1 MQLFV
6 KTLTEGTIVLEVEP
20 DETVGNVK
28 AKIQDREAIVPDQQ
42 RLIFSGKQLEDLRTL
57 SDYDIQKDSTL
68 HLALRL
74 RGGAKKRKKKVYS
87 TPKKIKHKKKKVK
100 LAVLKYYKIDENGK
114 VSRLRKEC
122 TSESCGAGVFM
133 ANHFNRQ
140 YCGKCYT
147 TLPLSVVGM
156 QQPKSFVQL
165 LQDFAILG
173 RLYIS
178 KEIGARMSAL
188 PASTIVDYISKSTFL
203 VSAGLKAFSVSPET
217 KASVK
222 ECLERANVVLFG
234 ARHGLPAVWRQKH
247 YSTMN
252 ESANMTSPALKS
264 LDSAPDERL
273 TPVADGATD
282 AFHSFIDS
290 ERVEAVPII
299 DLPKMPVDSGTSE
312 SLQERS
318 PEDVLPSKES
328 TIVNRAVANNSPLIE
343 TSSLPRPQVLPL
355 ASQKTS
361 GDAKQSSV
369 PVSSYL
375 RSSAKERKVPASRIS
390 RLYNFGSLAVQLGFG
405 ALAEVTKR
413 TFSPVESGS
422 ASSSSPF
429 LTDAN
434 IERLVSTLC
443 RVRGAALKLGQML
456 SIQDN
461 TLFSPHVQAIFER
474 VRNSADF
481 MPLSQVQTTLEEAY
495 GAKWQDKFERFDE
508 KPFAA
513 ASIGQ
518 VHFAILK
525 TGECLALKIQV
536 CPRLFAFAVHRK
548 CAFCC
553 QYPGVAKSIKSDV
566 DNLLSVL
573 SFSNIFPRGM
583 FLENFATAMKSEIS
597 LECDYLNEAGAMVK
611 FRELLA
617 DDSDF
622 YVPTVYLGHTT
633 SKVLAM
639 EYVRGALLDKC
650 ANLDQPTRDWIGKKM
665 LQLCLRELF
674 EFKFMQTDPN
684 WSNFLFNADTSKIVL
699 LDFGA
704 SRSFPSRF
712 VDQYFNVINAA
723 SVGDRK
729 SILAYSR
736 DIGFLTG
743 YESKVME
750 EAHTDAVMILGE
762 AFGSNR
768 LFDFS
773 TQDTTRRI
781 NRLIPVMLE
790 HRLRPP
796 PDEIYSLHRKMAG
809 AFLLCAQLKA
819 KVNCFELFNQVKA
832 VRKLSVNEK
841 D

>member
-1 MQLFV
+1 
-6 KTLTEGTIVLEVEP
+6 
-20 DETVGNVK
+20 
-28 AKIQDREAIVPDQQ
+28 
-42 RLIFSGKQLEDLRTL
+42 
-57 SDYDIQKDSTL
+57 
-68 HLALRL
+68 
-74 RGGAKKRKKKVYS
+74 
-87 TPKKIKHKKKKVK
+87 
-100 LAVLKYYKIDENGK
+100 
-114 VSRLRKEC
+114 
-122 TSESCGAGVFM
+122 
-133 ANHFNRQ
+133 
-140 YCGKCYT
+140 
-147 TLPLSVVGM
+147 M

-481 MPLSQVQTTLEEAY
+481 MPLSQVQT
-495 GAKWQDKFERFDE
+495 
-508 KPFAA
+508 
-513 ASIGQ
+513 
-518 VHFAILK
+518 
-525 TGECLALKIQV
+525 GECLALKIQV
-536 CPRLFAFAVHRK
+536 CTRLFAFAVHRK